1 MSNNSDISRI
11 TPESWLAS
19 NANKLK
25 FVVPVY
31 QRLFTWEDAQFDR
44 LLADLTDW
52 NNPTQSSKPYYLG
65 IITIVQRETIAQRE
79 KDLLLID
86 GQQRLTVIA
95 LLAGL
100 FGWSKDLKPRDFLD
114 YEARP
119 KDRQALEF
127 IWGNGASWLTK
138 ERHDVENAVAC
149 IASESM
155 RKFVLHVFDNKDKWK
170 KLSDSVKRSLTLLMS
185 HLPQNYSNQTE
196 LQNEYFEKM
205 NSAGRQLEPHEILKV
220 RICSAKDA
228 FKVWNAAED
237 FTKCYAVGT
246 GNDALDTGVTFLDV
260 IDVNK
265 TQIVNNKEI
274 QIKTETQKSI
284 GVPIK
289 SDEQKSSIEKWR
301 PALID
306 FPMFL
311 LHVLKSCPDNSLGT
325 DPRDNKFQIPSDSHK
340 LLEIFSQHKIDVA
353 SFVKEMIDYRHFL
366 DKWIIH
372 KSICGDM
379 RDTGEDDSQFSYWT
393 IYQSGEAQETAYF
406 NDTANDGEKLKQVQ
420 MALYAIGGQNQK
432 WLCDTFLEFHALQA
446 KPRSD
451 DGAGELYTILFKKLI
466 AIAGFGEI
474 KGLDMTNGNQL
485 WPCLA
490 LGYGAAKP
498 AHFVCLDYFL
508 WLLANSERDDDKEL
522 KSMVFGESSIPQ
534 AVVRFVPR
542 ANRSVEHFHPQ
553 TDNNNSS
560 CHIGPTEDGDESR
573 PGWGTD
579 IKDTKVSIKDIFGNL
594 ALISAGR
601 NSEYSNF
608 SVNEKS
614 ARIRKQCAS
623 KSLESIKL
631 WLMANTC
638 RFDDAKWTPT
648 KACEHAYLMLKVIKW
663 GLGQVGPD
671 N

>member
-311 LHVLKSCPDNSLGT
+311 LHVLKSYLNDDKGIASQNNIFS
-325 DPRDNKFQIPSDSHK
+325 IPGDSHK
-340 LLEIFSQHKIDVA
+340 LLEIFSMHKVDCTK
-353 SFVKEMIDYRHFL
+353 FVKKMIQYRDFL

-372 KSICGDM
+372 KSVGD
-379 RDTGEDDSQFSYWT
+379 DTGDGGGDDSRFSYWT
-393 IYQSGEAQETAYF
+393 IDSERKAQETALF
-406 NDTANDGEKLKQVQ
+406 RGEATNDCEKLKQVQ
-420 MALYAIGGQNQK
+420 MALYAIDGNQK
-432 WLCDTFLEFHALQA
+432 WLCDAFLKFYTVEEDQ
-446 KPRSD
+446 RS
-451 DGAGELYTILFKKLI
+451 AGTLYSILFDKLI
-466 AIAGFGEI
+466 AIAGFAKLKEHNTTNEHQEWLFSALRYGE
-474 KGLDMTNGNQL
+474 
-485 WPCLA
+485 
-490 LGYGAAKP
+490 AKP

-508 WLLANSERDDDKEL
+508 WLLANSESDGDKEL
-522 KSMVFGESSIPQ
+522 KSRVFGESSIPQ
-534 AVVRFVPR
+534 AIVRFVPR

-560 CHIGPTEDGDESR
+560 CHIGPTEDRCESR

-631 WLMANTC
+631 WLMANSC
-638 RFDDAKWTPT
+638 DFDDAQWTPT
-648 KACEHAYLMLKVIKW
+648 KACEHAKLMLKVIKW